1 MLRLP
6 VSIGEAIDKL
16 TILEIKLSKIQNE
29 DKLNQV
35 RKEYDYLHTDLTPFL
50 QKCQYHHKQLLI
62 INNSLWNLED
72 VIRTELTTEEC
83 SDIARKIIYEN
94 DSRFRTKDKINKL
107 LCSEIR
113 EQKAYIF
120 INCKEVNYKELVEK
134 YSDTEKFIEKILD
147 YSVRNNA
154 VKIIYKE
161 IQEIQEI
168 QESLQKLQEF
178 FKYDEC
184 VTFKLQ

>member
-29 DKLNQV
+29 DKLTQIK
-35 RKEYDYLHTDLTPFL
+35 KEYEFLYNDLTPFL
-50 QKCQYHHKQLLI
+50 QKCKYHHKQLLT
-62 INNSLWNLED
+62 INKSLWNLED
-72 VIRTELTTEEC
+72 IIRTELTTDEC
-83 SDIARKIIYEN
+83 ADIAKKIIYEN

-134 YSDTEKFIEKILD
+134 HLDTEKIIEEILD

-154 VKIIYKE
+154 VKIINNE
-161 IQEIQEI
+161 T
-168 QESLQKLQEF
+168 QESLQKVQEF

-184 VTFKLQ
+184 VTFL

>member
-16 TILEIKLSKIQNE
+16 TILEIKLSKIKNE
-29 DKLNQV
+29 DKNHQV
-35 RKEYDYLHTDLTPFL
+35 KKEYDYLLTELSSFL
-50 QKCQYHHKQLLI
+50 QKCQYHYKQLLT
-62 INNSLWNLED
+62 INKSLWNLED
-72 VIRTELTTEEC
+72 IIRTELTTNEC
-83 SDIARKIIYEN
+83 ADIAKKIIYEN

-120 INCKEVNYKELVEK
+120 KNFKEVNYKELVEK
-134 YSDTEKFIEKILD
+134 HSDTEKIVEEILD
-147 YSVRNNA
+147 YSVRNNS
-154 VKIIYKE
+154 VKIINNE
-161 IQEIQEI
+161 T
-168 QESLQKLQEF
+168 QESFKKVQEF

-184 VTFKLQ
+184 VTFNL

>member
-1 MLRLP
+1 M
-6 VSIGEAIDKL
+6 
-16 TILEIKLSKIQNE
+16 
-29 DKLNQV
+29 
-35 RKEYDYLHTDLTPFL
+35 
-50 QKCQYHHKQLLI
+50 
-62 INNSLWNLED
+62 WNLED

-134 YSDTEKFIEKILD
+134 YSDTEKIIEKILD

-154 VKIIYKE
+154 VKIIYK
-161 IQEIQEI
+161 EI

>member
-16 TILEIKLSKIQNE
+16 TILEIKRSKIKNE
-29 DKLNQV
+29 DKLIQV
-35 RKEYDYLHTDLTPFL
+35 KKEYDYLHNELSSFL
-50 QKCQYHHKQLLI
+50 QKCQYHYNQLLT
-62 INNSLWNLED
+62 INKSLWDLED
-72 VIRTELTTEEC
+72 VIRTELTTNEC
-83 SDIARKIIYEN
+83 ADIAKKIIYEN

-120 INCKEVNYKELVEK
+120 KNCKEVNYKELVEK
-134 YSDTEKFIEKILD
+134 HSDTEKIIEEILD
-147 YSVRNNA
+147 YSVRNNS
-154 VKIIYKE
+154 VKIINNE
-161 IQEIQEI
+161 T
-168 QESLQKLQEF
+168 QESFKKVKEF

-184 VTFKLQ
+184 VTFNL

>member
-35 RKEYDYLHTDLTPFL
+35 KKEYDYLHTDLDLFL
-50 QKCQYHHKQLLI
+50 QKCQPHYKQLLK
-62 INNSLWNLED
+62 INKSLWQLED
-72 VIRTELTTEEC
+72 VIRTELTMEEC
-83 SDIARKIIYEN
+83 AVVSKKIVYEN

-107 LCSEIR
+107 LGSEIR

-120 INCKEVNYKELVEK
+120 INCKEINYKELVEK
-134 YSDTEKFIEKILD
+134 HNDTDRIIEEILY
-147 YSVRNNA
+147 YSVRNNS
-154 VKIIYKE
+154 VKIFTEELTEELKRA
-161 IQEIQEI
+161 
-168 QESLQKLQEF
+168 KEF
-178 FKYDEC
+178 FQYDEC
-184 VTFKLQ
+184 VSFEFKKKVE

>member
-16 TILEIKLSKIQNE
+16 TILEIKLSKIQN
-29 DKLNQV
+29 DHKLNQV
-35 RKEYDYLHTDLTPFL
+35 KKEYDYLHTELSSFL
-50 QKCQYHHKQLLI
+50 QKCQYHYNQLLV
-62 INNSLWNLED
+62 INKSLWNLED

-83 SDIARKIIYEN
+83 ADVAKQIIYEN

-120 INCKEVNYKELVEK
+120 INCKEINYKELVET
-134 YSDTEKFIEKILD
+134 YTNTERIIEAILD

-154 VKIIYKE
+154 VKIFIDRVTEDFK
-161 IQEIQEI
+161 
-168 QESLQKLQEF
+168 KVKEF

-184 VTFKLQ
+184 VSFNLK